1 MVLTDLKNGFIV
13 DNFTGHGIGDV
24 GNLDY
29 KVSMDMAMGE
39 QDLFVKL
46 IQFN

>member
-1 MVLTDLKNGFIV
+1 MV
-13 DNFTGHGIGDV
+13 GDV

-39 QDLFVKL
+39 RPVVKL